1 MWQLASEATKASS
14 GSTWAGFEKGT
25 GTIEGA
31 GDAGTVTPPSKVHVC
46 SRENRPLRKAS
57 PSAGRAQRTVAL
69 CSAMDV
75 LLQPRD
81 LAVVISAQQRQGR
94 DRSHE
99 GHEHVPLIALRAQE
113 GGRVLAADEGGPP
126 L

>member
-1 MWQLASEATKASS
+1 MWQLAIDATKASS

-25 GTIEGA
+25 GNTEGA

-81 LAVVISAQQRQGR
+81 LAVVISAPQRQGR
-94 DRSHE
+94 DRSHQ
-99 GHEHVPLIALRAQE
+99 GHEHVPLSLPLVAPRAQE
-113 GGRVLAADEGGPP
+113 GARALAAQH
-126 L
+126 